1 MMRPPPSSTLT
12 YTLCP
17 YTTLFRSLFAAG
29 NTRKTDT
36 AGLEE
41 SGMQVTEDLTVHFR
55 KDPTTVIPA
64 HGQGNHITFIAK
76 YVDGDYFVRLENG
89 PEGDNYMAIESHVMK
104 MVRDQGIPCPM
115 IYLTDESRTA
125 VPFAI

>member
-1 MMRPPPSSTLT
+1 MGGRKNIYYWKSD
-12 YTLCP
+12 
-17 YTTLFRSLFAAG
+17 RLFASG

-36 AGLEE
+36 AALDEI
-41 SGMQVTEDLTVHFR
+41 GMQVTEYLTVHFR

-89 PEGDNYMAIESHVMK
+89 PEGDNYMAIESHRSEERRVGK
-104 MVRDQGIPCPM
+104 ECVSTGRSRGWRDH
-115 IYLTDESRTA
+115 
-125 VPFAI
+125 